1 MQISVFAWVNQRTRA
16 FSALKYRDFR
26 FYWGGL
32 LVSVSG
38 FQIVQVAQG
47 WLIYDLTGEA
57 KFLGY
62 LGLVT
67 AIPTIVLNLYGGVIA
82 DRVNQLRLIQFTQGI
97 SALLL
102 GLLGILVLLELVVE
116 RIAHIYCTWQ

>member
-102 GLLGILVLLELVVE
+102 GLLGILG
-116 RIAHIYCTWQ
+116 I